1 MGIEK
6 IDNDGLKSVRKHTDK
21 EKNALAIRILQDIG
35 IRPMPGFIIDPQ
47 WTEEDFDR
55 LEAYLEVMQIN
66 QATFTILTPLPG
78 TDLYETYRNR
88 IVTHNY
94 LMYDVL
100 HTVLPTK
107 LSLERFYE
115 RFARLWSMT
124 AKHQRIG
131 YKAVRSALRLYLRG
145 AGFVFWRLIRGL
157 RDLRDPKAF
166 LEIPVEYPPPGV
178 VKFAQILEQQ

>member
-6 IDNDGLKSVRKHTDK
+6 IDNDGLNSVRKHTDK
-21 EKNALAIRILQDIG
+21 EKNALAIRILQDTG
-35 IRPMPGFIIDPQ
+35 IRPMPSFIIDPQ
-47 WTEEDFDR
+47 WADEDFDR
-55 LEAYLEVMQIN
+55 LEAYLEEMQIN

-78 TDLYETYRNR
+78 TDIYKASRDQV
-88 IVTHNY
+88 VTHNY

-107 LSLERFYE
+107 LPLEHFYQ

-131 YKAVRSALRLYLRG
+131 YKAVRSALRLYLKG

-166 LEIPVEYPPPGV
+166 LEIPTEYPPPGV
-178 VKFAQILEQQ
+178 VKFAQTLEQ